1 MQKHKHLRIFTLV
14 LAFIS
19 FNITAQDM
27 RLFTK
32 KGAIK
37 VLKYR
42 ISSQSTLSITDEN
55 NKVQDINASEV
66 DSFFLEN
73 IKYLPVPKQEG
84 TKTLIVFGRLFIEGH
99 FSLLGSVKSINQEI
113 IFWEKDSTALFLNNE
128 TNYIRFREK
137 VFLTQQLDLIQLIK
151 MVNFGETNINFDY
164 LSKITYKMNG
174 IFYPKEM
181 VSFLGR

>member
-1 MQKHKHLRIFTLV
+1 MQKHKHLRIFTLI

-27 RLFTK
+27 RLFAK

-42 ISSQSTLSITDEN
+42 ISSQSTLSITDDN

-73 IKYLPVPKQEG
+73 I
-84 TKTLIVFGRLFIEGH
+84 
-99 FSLLGSVKSINQEI
+99 
-113 IFWEKDSTALFLNNE
+113 
-128 TNYIRFREK
+128 
-137 VFLTQQLDLIQLIK
+137 
-151 MVNFGETNINFDY
+151 
-164 LSKITYKMNG
+164 
-174 IFYPKEM
+174 
-181 VSFLGR
+181 